1 MTSLYD
7 KIMGLKIG
15 PKCCSKNEIEFAD
28 EEEFE
33 STCLVNIGE
42 ESSDFHPDGSW
53 MIQGSCECGECL
65 VCTQPELPD
74 TPRPGA
80 KANKSEENA
89 LALSRAVE
97 GINCPA
103 CIILRKRGRKCG
115 CFYHDLLGFED
126 YYQA

>member
-1 MTSLYD
+1 MAATLYEMLSGI
-7 KIMGLKIG
+7 KKTG

-42 ESSDFHPDGSW
+42 ESSDC
-53 MIQGSCECGECL
+53 QGGCECGECFS
-65 VCTQPELPD
+65 CTQPELQPD

-97 GINCPA
+97 GITCAA
-103 CIILRKRGRKCG
+103 CIALRKRGRKCG